1 MYKSFVV
8 RIYPNDFQ
16 EDFFVRQ
23 FGACRYVYNM
33 FLTEKKL
40 EYTLFGR
47 YLSYNNCSAMLTDHK
62 KFNSWLRMIDSQAL
76 IQSLRNLETAF
87 QRFFHEKSN
96 YPRYKSKYNPLQSYK
111 TININNCI
119 RIKGNR
125 IRLPKVGWI
134 KFRTQQKIKGT
145 IKSVTVRKNPSGKYT
160 LSILCD
166 DIPNKLF
173 KRNNRSCG
181 LDLGIKNFVTINTGE
196 IIPFPEQEKIN
207 RLYKKIKRLQ
217 KKLSKKKKGSNN
229 YKKEKKRIAKAYE
242 KIHNTLKYHFYKISQ
257 RLTEKYQV
265 ICMETLNIK
274 GMLKNTKLSNKISQ
288 KAWHMFTTIL
298 KQKTLEHGRT
308 LIQIDPWYPSSK
320 ICSNC
325 QHKNQNLTLKQR
337 TWTCPKCHTTHNRD
351 VNAAKNIHN
360 KGLED
365 LII

>member
-47 YLSYNNCSAMLTDHK
+47 YLSYNNCSAMLTNHK

-96 YPRYKSKYNPLQSYK
+96 YPQYKSKYNPLQSYK

-119 RIKGNR
+119 RIKSNR

-166 DIPNKLF
+166 DIPNKIF

-196 IIPFPEQEKIN
+196 IIPFPEQEKNQPII
-207 RLYKKIKRLQ
+207 IKR
-217 KKLSKKKKGSNN
+217 
-229 YKKEKKRIAKAYE
+229 
-242 KIHNTLKYHFYKISQ
+242 
-257 RLTEKYQV
+257 
-265 ICMETLNIK
+265 
-274 GMLKNTKLSNKISQ
+274 
-288 KAWHMFTTIL
+288 
-298 KQKTLEHGRT
+298 
-308 LIQIDPWYPSSK
+308 
-320 ICSNC
+320 
-325 QHKNQNLTLKQR
+325 
-337 TWTCPKCHTTHNRD
+337 
-351 VNAAKNIHN
+351 
-360 KGLED
+360 
-365 LII
+365 